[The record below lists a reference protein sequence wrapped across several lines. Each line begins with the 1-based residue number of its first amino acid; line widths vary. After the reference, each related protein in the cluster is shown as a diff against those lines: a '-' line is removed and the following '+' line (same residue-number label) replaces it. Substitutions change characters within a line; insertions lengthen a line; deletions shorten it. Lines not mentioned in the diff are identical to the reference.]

1 MAKPATVTMPAT
13 DELYR
18 EVAADL
24 WCSDKLQI
32 DDDAAVSS
40 SDCGAWV
47 HAWVWVSKDNAGIGN
62 ERP

>member
-1 MAKPATVTMPAT
+1 MPAT

-32 DDDAAVSS
+32 DDDAAVSA

-62 ERP
+62 ERPE